1 MGAISMKIL
10 ASGINGFVGGYLKK
24 VFEEERGWQV
34 QAITRT
40 DFALEDN
47 QFRGKLEGA
56 DVIIH
61 LAGATISKRWT
72 EEYKK
77 LMYSSRI
84 DTTKKIVR
92 AIAGMNNKPQLFI
105 STSAVGRFSP
115 EGINTEESRTFAGD
129 FLGILAA
136 DWEAEALK
144 ASDAGVRTVI
154 FRFGVVLG
162 PNGGMMAKVLLP
174 FKLGLGGT
182 IGDGSQSVSWIH
194 LRDLA
199 NAELKAI
206 DDKRLSGIYNL
217 CSPDPTTNKGL
228 TKALGRALHRPTIF
242 RIPVF
247 MLRLIFS
254 EGADTFASGQKVIP
268 KRLLDAG
275 FRFKFADIDAAVS
288 DIVKETH
295 R

>member
-1 MGAISMKIL
+1 
-10 ASGINGFVGGYLKK
+10 
-24 VFEEERGWQV
+24 
-34 QAITRT
+34 
-40 DFALEDN
+40 
-47 QFRGKLEGA
+47 
-56 DVIIH
+56 
-61 LAGATISKRWT
+61 
-72 EEYKK
+72 
-77 LMYSSRI
+77 MYDSRI
-84 DTTKKIVR
+84 DTTKKIVK
-92 AIAGMNNKPQLFI
+92 AIIGMNNKPQLFI

-115 EGINTEESRTFAGD
+115 EGINTEESGTFAGD
-129 FLGILAA
+129 FLGRLAT

-182 IGDGSQSVSWIH
+182 IGDGSQPVSWIH

-206 DDKRLSGIYNL
+206 DDKSLSGIYNL
-217 CSPDPTTNKGL
+217 CSPNPTTNKGL
-228 TKALGRALHRPTIF
+228 TKALARALHRPAIF

-275 FRFKFADIDAAVS
+275 FRFEFADIDAAVS
-288 DIVKETH
+288 SIVK
-295 R
+295 